1 MALGPGK
8 YDDEC
13 TKAREATMA
22 DGCILIVINGSLG
35 SGFSCQLSENLLP
48 LQVAEIL
55 DNLSFDIKDAH
66 AISSAR
72 NLPHQRRSIEI

>member
-35 SGFSCQLSENLLP
+35 SGFSVQSIKELEP
-48 LQVAEIL
+48 LELADIL
-55 DNLSFDIKDAH
+55 DSLSFDIKDAY
-66 AISSAR
+66 ASSAR